1 MHLRLPATLG
11 TVPVPPDFLDSLA
24 GIHRV
29 RAALKRKKAKDEP
42 LNMLCKGMGHAD
54 IKTTAIY
61 ANAIGAEEQDIAAR
75 MWHERRAGPIAAVS

>member
-61 ANAIGAEEQDIAAR
+61 AKRDRSRGAGY
-75 MWHERRAGPIAAVS
+75 RREDVA